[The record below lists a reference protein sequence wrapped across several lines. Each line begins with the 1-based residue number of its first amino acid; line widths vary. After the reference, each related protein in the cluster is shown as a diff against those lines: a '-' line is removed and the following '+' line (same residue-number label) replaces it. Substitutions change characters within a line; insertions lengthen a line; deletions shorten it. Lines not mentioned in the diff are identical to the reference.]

1 MALRILRSVL
11 LLALLAGPAWGEDDP
26 LTFQDRVVAVVRSA
40 EGPRT
45 ITVIRLHHAKAEELA
60 VTLEGLLPRSVT
72 VVPDVPTNSLIV
84 SLPAAPPLVPVDT
97 VR

>member
-1 MALRILRSVL
+1 MASLLPRSAL

-26 LTFQDRVVAVVRSA
+26 PNFEDRVVAVVRSA

-60 VTLEGLLPRSVT
+60 RTLERLLPRSVY

-84 SLPAAPPLVPVDT
+84 SLPAGPPLQPVDSEP
-97 VR
+97 

>member
-1 MALRILRSVL
+1 MAPRRLRSVL
-11 LLALLAGPAWGEDDP
+11 LLVLLAGPAWGDDP

-84 SLPAAPPLVPVDT
+84 SLPAAPPLVPVDS
-97 VR
+97 R